1 MTLSSDPRTQRAK
14 PKASRRSR
22 RRRLA
27 RITLWVA
34 VAALVLLG
42 IGAWLFSRATV
53 INSELLSAT
62 SLVKTL
68 KSQIAAKDAP
78 GAAETVD
85 AVVQH
90 TSSAREAAN
99 DPLWKATSVIPWV
112 GPNLVAASEIATS
125 ADDVARLGAVPLVNA
140 FESLDWQTLRPTP
153 DGIDLKPLTR
163 AAPQVQAAAHAVR
176 ETSKRLAAIDSEALV
191 PQVSGPLLQAQ
202 DELSSISGQLDTAAD
217 AAVLAP
223 SMLGADG
230 PRTYL
235 LLMQNSAESRS
246 TGGIPGA
253 LAVLRVDRGKISL
266 ESQTSAGALG
276 PFVPPIPTE
285 SEEAAIY
292 SGRIGKFMQDVNL
305 TPDFATTGS
314 VAVAMWETR
323 TGVKLDG
330 AVSLDP
336 VALSYLLKATGPVQ
350 ISDPALTRAGRGL
363 PSELN
368 SGNVV
373 KTLLSDTYASIADPK
388 LQDAYFAGAAKEI
401 FSAFSAGNS
410 DADALME
417 AVSQGVSERR
427 ILIWSKAEPEQKI
440 LGRYPLAGLVS
451 GSSVS
456 PTQFGIYFN
465 DGTGA
470 KMDYWVKRTVKVIRD
485 CTKDGYREVSVR
497 VTSTNTAPSDA
508 ATSLPEYVTGGGAY
522 GVSPGSV
529 QTNVIAYGPSQS
541 NIDTVVKDG
550 KKIAFAAQRHNQ
562 RSVGTST
569 ILLGPGES
577 TSLDFN
583 FGHIVQ
589 HSDPKIVVTPTTQPV
604 KDVLQEASLS
614 PCE

>member
-1 MTLSSDPRTQRAK
+1 M
-14 PKASRRSR
+14 
-22 RRRLA
+22 
-27 RITLWVA
+27 
-34 VAALVLLG
+34 
-42 IGAWLFSRATV
+42 
-53 INSELLSAT
+53 SAT

-68 KSQIAAKDAP
+68 KSQIAAKDAA

-85 AVVQH
+85 DLVQH
-90 TSSAREAAN
+90 TTSAREAAN

-140 FESLDWQTLRPTP
+140 FESLDWHTLRPTP
-153 DGIDLKPLTR
+153 DGIDLKPLTS
-163 AAPQVQAAAHAVR
+163 AAPQVQAASHAVR
-176 ETSKRLAAIDSEALV
+176 ETSKRLAAIDSTALV

-202 DELSSISGQLDTAAD
+202 VELSSISGQLDTAAD

-223 SMLGADG
+223 SMLGADV

-253 LAVLRVDRGKISL
+253 LAVLRVDHGKISL

-276 PFVPPIPTE
+276 SFAPPIPTD

-314 VAVAMWETR
+314 VAVSMWETR
-323 TGVKLDG
+323 TGEKLDG
-330 AVSLDP
+330 ALSLDP

-350 ISDPALTRAGRGL
+350 ITDPTLARAGRGL

-373 KTLLSDTYASIADPK
+373 KTLLSDTYASIKDPK

-410 DADALME
+410 NAEALMD
-417 AVSQGVSERR
+417 AVSQGVAERR
-427 ILIWSKAEPEQKI
+427 ILIWSKMEPEQKI
-440 LGRYPLAGLVS
+440 LGKYPLAGLVS
-451 GSSVS
+451 GPSVS

-470 KMDYWVKRTVKVIRD
+470 KMDYWVKRTVKVVRD
-485 CTKDGYREVSVR
+485 CTKDGYREVSIR

-508 ATSLPEYVTGGGAY
+508 AKSLPDYVTGGGAY
-522 GVSPGSV
+522 GVPPGSV
-529 QTNVIAYGPSQS
+529 QTNVVAYGPSQS

-550 KKIAFAAQRHNQ
+550 KKIAFAAQRHEQ
-562 RSVGTST
+562 RAVGTST

-589 HSDPKIVVTPTTQPV
+589 HSDPKIVVTPTTQAV
-604 KDVLQEASLS
+604 KDVLQDATPS